1 MSVRRALR
9 KHLSPLGGDTVTTL
23 NLPPVRMGLLT
34 KLNLLTIG
42 LIFLTAVAV
51 TAFHFTQQWRDETL
65 QVKTQAAS
73 MLGIMTELAE
83 YGIYTSDRAYLS
95 QILDSLGA
103 DTDVAYVAVLDT
115 KQQVLAER
123 RFAPGL
129 AKSVLPSLPASV
141 TSLRRSPPAS
151 RLGSSVPTWR
161 TASATCSDSSCAA
174 GRTRDILFK
183 LGVADRTAAVAT
195 AIGEVW

>member
-123 RFAPGL
+123 RFAPSMVGTRS
-129 AKSVLPSLPASV
+129 AVP
-141 TSLRRSPPAS
+141 RRS
-151 RLGSSVPTWR
+151 R
-161 TASATCSDSSCAA
+161 TCAP
-174 GRTRDILFK
+174 
-183 LGVADRTAAVAT
+183 
-195 AIGEVW
+195 